1 MLVVSVLHDQG
12 VRGGFLRLCAGA
24 YVNDSVIKVTAVL
37 VLTWLL
43 LAVGALHVGAVDID
57 VWRAFSQHMRGSASA
72 MSGVPL
78 DWQIISEIR
87 LPRVLLASLVGASLA
102 CAGAAMQGLLRNPL
116 AEPGLIGVSGGAA
129 LAAVLV
135 LYFGLV
141 GFHSSMLPLSA
152 VLGSCVGL
160 VLVLMVAGPN
170 PSITTLILAGV
181 AVSSA
186 LGGSIG
192 LALSFAPS
200 PFAMQE
206 ISFWLMGSVAH
217 RDIAQVAMILPFAM
231 AGFGLMALNGRFLRA
246 LSLGEVAA
254 EGLGFRLPVRR
265 ALVMLGVALLTG
277 AAVAVAGIVGFVGL
291 MVPHMV
297 RFVVGPDPTRL
308 LVYSALAG
316 ASFVLAAD
324 IAVQLLS
331 PARELKLGVLMSLLG
346 APFFLV
352 LLRHRR
358 GVVE

>member
-1 MLVVSVLHDQG
+1 MSDLG
-12 VRGGFLRLCAGA
+12 RGNLFG
-24 YVNDSVIKVTAVL
+24 DSMIKVVAVF

-43 LAVGALHVGAVDID
+43 LAGVSLQVGAVDVD
-57 VWRAFSQHMRGSASA
+57 VWRAFAQGFWGSANA
-72 MSGVPL
+72 KGGATL

-129 LAAVLV
+129 LASVLV

-152 VLGSCVGL
+152 VLGCCGGL

-181 AVSSA
+181 AISSA
-186 LGGSIG
+186 LGGCIA

-217 RDIAQVAMILPFAM
+217 RDIAQVAMILPFAV
-231 AGFGLMALNGRFLRA
+231 AGFGLMALNARFLRA

-254 EGLGFRLPVRR
+254 QGLGFRLPVRR

-297 RFVVGPDPTRL
+297 RFGLGPDPTRL
-308 LVYSALAG
+308 LLYSALAG

-324 IAVQLLS
+324 MAVQLLS